1 MPLNEVTLVVG
12 GWMATRTFGVARMVA
27 RGASLLYLFRTATEV
42 LRGYRVPGD
51 AEGHIM
57 RTVLRRYMG
66 WSWFI
71 LNNL

>member
-1 MPLNEVTLVVG
+1 
-12 GWMATRTFGVARMVA
+12 MATRTFGVARMVA

-42 LRGYRVPGD
+42 LHTGVPGYRVPGD